1 MNQNDFRTYEAAFT
15 LCLGEKEKGMDTIDA
30 INKIVKMMGSLVS
43 DADDLREYL
52 YKQGQKS
59 GVRKPL
65 KKASM
70 NQLTS

>member
-52 YKQGQKS
+52 YKEVS
-59 GVRKPL
+59 FSSNDI
-65 KKASM
+65 ASM
-70 NQLTS
+70 LSSDD